1 MCTYRYSRTLPDHR
15 TQIQA
20 PFEGVLVL
28 LLSRP
33 PNAATFGPA
42 VRDSRTAPRV
52 LLPRCLAPGG
62 HFCYH
67 NHMKRGTRNLVSGSA
82 RYGNTG
88 RPEQRALL
96 SSRTWCGADP
106 NRRTGEYSL
115 KEQGRCMSTQRD
127 VSGPNTDR
135 DLLLKRMQDARDSG
149 NSKEVEGVL
158 NEAKSWLRDNRV
170 GDNAV
175 RDAQFRLLRAYPPT
189 R

>member
-1 MCTYRYSRTLPDHR
+1 
-15 TQIQA
+15 
-20 PFEGVLVL
+20 
-28 LLSRP
+28 
-33 PNAATFGPA
+33 
-42 VRDSRTAPRV
+42 
-52 LLPRCLAPGG
+52 
-62 HFCYH
+62 
-67 NHMKRGTRNLVSGSA
+67 
-82 RYGNTG
+82 
-88 RPEQRALL
+88 
-96 SSRTWCGADP
+96 
-106 NRRTGEYSL
+106 
-115 KEQGRCMSTQRD
+115 MSTQRD